1 MLSERSPEQTEHILY
16 ATITKK
22 LQKVKII
29 YVKVPGM
36 RVQGRLWDAGLGCEN
51 SLSTLWYR
59 YFLRYM
65 LCFDKKNILGQGAG
79 KALHQYPCEHREEKS
94 WTILPAL
101 L

>member
-1 MLSERSPEQTEHILY
+1 MMLSERSPEQKEHILY

-51 SLSTLWYR
+51 SLSTL
-59 YFLRYM
+59 
-65 LCFDKKNILGQGAG
+65 
-79 KALHQYPCEHREEKS
+79 
-94 WTILPAL
+94 
-101 L
+101 